1 MNKYK
6 YSILVTGA
14 SGFIGRGL
22 INKLISMEYNVIGLV
37 RKKSNINSSQLYSE
51 VLIDDISGDISK
63 INISKIDIIIHLA
76 ALTHSKVKNYQDY
89 LNVNVK
95 GTENIV
101 NLGVKI
107 STKLIIMLS
116 SIKVNGEGFRK
127 NNIKYSEKCNPQ
139 PNDFYGKSKLASEN
153 ILKELCKNNNI
164 SYVILRPPIIY
175 GNGVKG
181 NLLNLMKYLDNNVP
195 IPIIKS
201 NNIRSMLSLNN
212 LIEALV
218 MIINNKNTYNDIYLI
233 SDNTEVNTKHLYY
246 TLSKKLNKKLYTFT
260 INKYLLK
267 ILLWPIGKSYLVE
280 KISNSLI
287 INNDKVKRALN
298 WAPSVSFEEEI
309 SNMVEGYIKNNEK

>member
-127 NNIKYSEKCNPQ
+127 NNIKYSEKCNPE

-153 ILKELCKNNNI
+153 ILKELCQNNNI

>member
-1 MNKYK
+1 VNKYK

-107 STKLIIMLS
+107 STKLIIML
-116 SIKVNGEGFRK
+116 
-127 NNIKYSEKCNPQ
+127 
-139 PNDFYGKSKLASEN
+139 
-153 ILKELCKNNNI
+153 
-164 SYVILRPPIIY
+164 
-175 GNGVKG
+175 
-181 NLLNLMKYLDNNVP
+181 
-195 IPIIKS
+195 
-201 NNIRSMLSLNN
+201 
-212 LIEALV
+212 
-218 MIINNKNTYNDIYLI
+218 
-233 SDNTEVNTKHLYY
+233 
-246 TLSKKLNKKLYTFT
+246 
-260 INKYLLK
+260 
-267 ILLWPIGKSYLVE
+267 
-280 KISNSLI
+280 
-287 INNDKVKRALN
+287 
-298 WAPSVSFEEEI
+298 
-309 SNMVEGYIKNNEK
+309 

>member
-1 MNKYK
+1 VNKYK

-127 NNIKYSEKCNPQ
+127 NNIKYSEKCNPE

-153 ILKELCKNNNI
+153 ILKELCQNNNI